1 VAKISKKRYLFLYK
15 HITSLAQGMKISNT
29 IAYISEQGNL
39 FLNGRNTHS
48 LSTCKF
54 ERSDFNK
61 SPITN
66 QKSSIKPAP

>member
-15 HITSLAQGMKISNT
+15 HITSVAQGMKILNT
-29 IAYISEQGNL
+29 IAYISGQGNL

-61 SPITN
+61 SPIIN
-66 QKSSIKPAP
+66 QACPMK